1 MDNINVCVFLAS
13 SVDKKD
19 STINNIINEL
29 VYNEEGNSMDVVT
42 VINGKNVANEKLELD
57 YFIRVV
63 SSGDENSN
71 YKKKYSYLFSTE
83 TSKGESGENEE
94 GSEKKQMK
102 ASYSDWFFALASEN
116 IQISFPCKGD
126 YELEVFEI
134 TNKEEDS
141 ATERYK
147 EYRDNN
153 VEPKALYCFKV
164 K

>member
-1 MDNINVCVFLAS
+1 LAS

-83 TSKGESGENEE
+83 TSKGEYGENE
-94 GSEKKQMK
+94 Q
-102 ASYSDWFFALASEN
+102 F
-116 IQISFPCKGD
+116 
-126 YELEVFEI
+126 V
-134 TNKEEDS
+134 
-141 ATERYK
+141 
-147 EYRDNN
+147 
-153 VEPKALYCFKV
+153 
-164 K
+164 